1 MFPYF
6 YPTAVAIIDDDV
18 RFLESFDELLRRD
31 FIVRRFT
38 SPQLGLNHLV
48 GADAEHLS
56 RIARLGTYASNYANP
71 IDEYDRLQ
79 ILLSSHISQLRG
91 YSNRFDTVSVAI
103 VDLNMPGVDGL
114 MICRALRRRPVRTIL
129 LTGNAS
135 EKLALNAFNEGLID
149 RFVSK
154 HEPNLM
160 DVVAAHV
167 RDLQNA
173 YFRRITTTIKDTL
186 SLRYLRFMRE
196 GRFLRFFSD
205 LCAERDIVEY
215 YVKTEPPGVEIIKA
229 NGDTTILMVL
239 GPERVA
245 EKISVARAAGA
256 MPEMIAAMEAGTILT
271 HFPTDSGHY
280 APLFRETW
288 RKYAFPATTVDG
300 GERWITAI
308 LQPTDIRPLPLRS
321 FVSFD
326 DYVRDHQLVD

>member
-6 YPTAVAIIDDDV
+6 YPTTVAIIDDDL

-31 FIVRRFT
+31 FIVRRFA

-56 RIARLGTYASNYANP
+56 RIARLGTYASAYRSTA
-71 IDEYDRLQ
+71 DEYDRLQ

-91 YSNRFDTVSVAI
+91 YSKRFETVSVAI

-154 HEPNLM
+154 HEPDLM
-160 DVVAAHV
+160 DLVASHV
-167 RDLQNA
+167 RDLQDA

-186 SLRYLRFMRE
+186 SLSALRFMRE
-196 GRFLRFFSD
+196 GRFLQYFSD
-205 LCAERDIVEY
+205 LCATRHVVEY
-215 YVKTEPPGVEIIKA
+215 YIKTEPPGVEIIRA
-229 NGDTTILMVL
+229 DGETFLLVVL
-239 GPERVA
+239 GPERIDECIA
-245 EKISVARAAGA
+245 AARNAGA
-256 MPEMIAAMEAGTILT
+256 DPDMLKAMDSGEIVT
-271 HFPTDSGHY
+271 HFPTESGLY
-280 APLFRETW
+280 SPLFQETW
-288 RKYAFPATTVDG
+288 RKYAFPATAVVG
-300 GERWITAI
+300 NERWLTAI
-308 LQPTDIRPLPLRS
+308 LKPTDIRPLPLQD

-326 DYVRDHQLVD
+326 AFVSEQQDAL